1 MTKRTKAFLL
11 ALLIVTG
18 ILAPSIIACGNDSH
32 GYKAGATP
40 IATIIP

>member
-1 MTKRTKAFLL
+1 MTKRMRAFLL
-11 ALLIVTG
+11 ALFVTLA
-18 ILAPSIIACGNDSH
+18 IMAPSILACGNDSH